1 MSFRNPIL
9 LIGLAAA
16 LLPLLIY
23 LLTRDKILTVPF
35 STLRFFAGTSSK
47 LVKRKR
53 WLETL
58 LLLLRAALCAL
69 IVFAFARP
77 FLRSKVGGNN
87 MRAAQAVVLA
97 MDVSQSMSRSGVW
110 KQAVERAQKAISA
123 LPS

>member
-9 LIGLAAA
+9 LIGLIAAV
-16 LLPLLIY
+16 LPLLIY

-58 LLLLRAALCAL
+58 LLLLPAALCAL
-69 IVFAFARP
+69 IVFAFDRP
-77 FLRSKVGGNN
+77 FLRNKAAGNG
-87 MRAAQAVVLA
+87 MRAGQSGVLA
-97 MDVSQSMSRSGVW
+97 RDDEQSMARSGLG
-110 KQAVERAQKAISA
+110 KPAGR
-123 LPS
+123 